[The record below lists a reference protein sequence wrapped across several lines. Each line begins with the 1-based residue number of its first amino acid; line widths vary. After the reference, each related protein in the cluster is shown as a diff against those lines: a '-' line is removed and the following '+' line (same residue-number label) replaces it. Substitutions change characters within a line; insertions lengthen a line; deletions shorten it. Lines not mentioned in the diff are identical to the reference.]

1 MHIQHFQARIRIR
14 IPNSPFQ
21 KPICGRI
28 LSPDIGRWLLRRAK
42 IVRDL
47 GPVNPFWIG
56 SGPPKVG
63 GWGPPALQIKASFRY
78 RPAAVGAQP
87 LKLYRKHRKYPF
99 IPKMPGG
106 IYDVMQ
112 KFVSILVNK
121 QGWYN
126 PSKTWCGSSK
136 GSLFFF
142 PLPPIRSYQNP

>member
-1 MHIQHFQARIRIR
+1 MVMQTNFACIFSTFKPESESKLTFSETHIWAD
-14 IPNSPFQ
+14 
-21 KPICGRI
+21 

-63 GWGPPALQIKASFRY
+63 GWGPPVLQIKASFRY

-106 IYDVMQ
+106 IYDVKE

-121 QGWYN
+121 
-126 PSKTWCGSSK
+126 
-136 GSLFFF
+136 
-142 PLPPIRSYQNP
+142 